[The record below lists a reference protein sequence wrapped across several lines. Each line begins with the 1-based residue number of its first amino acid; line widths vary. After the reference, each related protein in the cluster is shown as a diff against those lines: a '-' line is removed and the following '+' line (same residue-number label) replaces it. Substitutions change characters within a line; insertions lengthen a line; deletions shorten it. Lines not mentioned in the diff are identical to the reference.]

1 MEIVAR
7 AAEALPAR
15 FEGCAI
21 CGMAAGHPAG
31 VQVLAERPAAVAV
44 LDWLG
49 VRRGHA
55 LVILRRHVES
65 VAEVPWSEY
74 VEVQRLAWEAARAM
88 DRVLSPKRVFVAA
101 LGSAKRLPIS
111 FPHHHVHVIPLYDG
125 GEVDRPSEVLTWR
138 SGVALYEEEEA
149 TELATALRTAW
160 DDGR

>member
-1 MEIVAR
+1 LAIVAR
-7 AAEALPAR
+7 AAEALPAC

-31 VQVLAERPAAVAV
+31 IEVLAERPAAVAV

-88 DRVLSPKRVFVAA
+88 ERVLSPKRVFVAS
-101 LGSAKRLPIS
+101 LGSATRLPIS

-125 GEVDRPSEVLTWR
+125 GEIDRPSEVLTWR
-138 SGVALYEEEEA
+138 NGVAVYAPGEA
-149 TELATALRTAW
+149 AELGAALRAAW
-160 DDGR
+160 

>member
-1 MEIVAR
+1 MDLVAR
-7 AAEALPAR
+7 AAEALPER
-15 FEGCAI
+15 FDGCAI

-31 VQVLAERPAAVAV
+31 MEVLAERPAALAV

-88 DRVLSPKRVFVAA
+88 ERVLSPKRTFVAS

-125 GEVDRPSEVLTWR
+125 GEIDRPSEVLTWR
-138 SGVALYEEEEA
+138 NGVALYAPGEAEELGA
-149 TELATALRTAW
+149 ALRAAW
-160 DDGR
+160 PQP

>member
-1 MEIVAR
+1 
-7 AAEALPAR
+7 
-15 FEGCAI
+15 
-21 CGMAAGHPAG
+21 MAAGHPAG
-31 VQVLAERPAAVAV
+31 IEVLAESPAAVAV

-74 VEVQRLAWEAARAM
+74 AEVQRLAWEAARAM
-88 DRVLSPKRVFVAA
+88 ERVLSPKRIFVAS

-125 GEVDRPSEVLTWR
+125 GEIDRPSEVLTWR
-138 SGVALYEEEEA
+138 NGVVLYAPEEA
-149 TELATALRTAW
+149 AELGAALRAAW
-160 DDGR
+160 ARAGESGSRSG